1 MNFRGRGGGGLRNRK
16 SNLIDSAAVDLTPLI
31 DVTFQLL
38 IFFLLTATFNNDA
51 AFKVKLPKATANDP
65 ATETKAIVVEIS
77 EDGRFEVDKK
87 IVDEAELQTRLCMA
101 AKESRSQHR
110 QHQGRPE
117 HQAREGRAGDG
128 RRQGLRHREARHPPP
143 PLKRR
148 VSRQTRRGPCY
159 AVAPAPRGASLV
171 RP

>member
-1 MNFRGRGGGGLRNRK
+1 MNFRGRGGGGLRNHKR
-16 SNLIDSAAVDLTPLI
+16 NLIDGAAVDLTPLI

-87 IVDEAELQTRLCMA
+87 MVDEAELQTRLCMA
-101 AKESRSQHR
+101 AKE
-110 QHQGRPE
+110 
-117 HQAREGRAGDG
+117 
-128 RRQGLRHREARHPPP
+128 
-143 PLKRR
+143 
-148 VSRQTRRGPCY
+148 V
-159 AVAPAPRGASLV
+159 GASTVNIKADQNTKHEKVVQAMDVAKACGIEKLGILH
-171 RP
+171 RR

>member
-1 MNFRGRGGGGLRNRK
+1 MNFRGRGGGGLRNNRR
-16 SNLIDSAAVDLTPLI
+16 NLIDGAAVDLTPLI

-101 AKESRSQHR
+101 AKEMNASTVNIKADQNTKHEKVVQAMDVATACGIEKLGILHR
-110 QHQGRPE
+110 R
-117 HQAREGRAGDG
+117 
-128 RRQGLRHREARHPPP
+128 
-143 PLKRR
+143 
-148 VSRQTRRGPCY
+148 
-159 AVAPAPRGASLV
+159 
-171 RP
+171 

>member
-51 AFKVKLPKATANDP
+51 AFKVKLPNATANDP
-65 ATETKAIVVEIS
+65 ATETKAIVIEIS

-101 AKESRSQHR
+101 AKE
-110 QHQGRPE
+110 
-117 HQAREGRAGDG
+117 
-128 RRQGLRHREARHPPP
+128 
-143 PLKRR
+143 
-148 VSRQTRRGPCY
+148 V
-159 AVAPAPRGASLV
+159 GASTVNIKADQNTKHEKVVQAMDVAKACGIEKLGILH
-171 RP
+171 RR

>member
-1 MNFRGRGGGGLRNRK
+1 MNFRGGHSGGLRNRK
-16 SNLIDSAAVDLTPLI
+16 RSLIDGAAVDLTPLI

-87 IVDEAELQTRLCMA
+87 VVDEAELQTRLCMA
-101 AKESRSQHR
+101 AKEI
-110 QHQGRPE
+110 
-117 HQAREGRAGDG
+117 
-128 RRQGLRHREARHPPP
+128 
-143 PLKRR
+143 
-148 VSRQTRRGPCY
+148 
-159 AVAPAPRGASLV
+159 GASTVNIKADQNTKHEKVVQAMDVAKACGIEKLGILH
-171 RP
+171 RR

>member
-1 MNFRGRGGGGLRNRK
+1 MNFRGRSGGGGGLRKRG
-16 SNLIDSAAVDLTPLI
+16 AVVDGMTIDLTPLI

-87 IVDEAELQTRLCMA
+87 VVDEAELQTRLCMA
-101 AKESRSQHR
+101 AKEI
-110 QHQGRPE
+110 
-117 HQAREGRAGDG
+117 
-128 RRQGLRHREARHPPP
+128 
-143 PLKRR
+143 
-148 VSRQTRRGPCY
+148 
-159 AVAPAPRGASLV
+159 GASTVNIKADQNTKHEKVVQAMDVAKACGIEKLGILH
-171 RP
+171 RR

>member
-1 MNFRGRGGGGLRNRK
+1 MNFRGRGGGGLRNHKR
-16 SNLIDSAAVDLTPLI
+16 NLIDGAAVDLTPLI

-87 IVDEAELQTRLCMA
+87 VVDEAELQTRLCMA
-101 AKESRSQHR
+101 AKEAQVSTVNIKADQNTKHEKVVQTMDIAKTCGIEKLGILHR
-110 QHQGRPE
+110 
-117 HQAREGRAGDG
+117 
-128 RRQGLRHREARHPPP
+128 
-143 PLKRR
+143 
-148 VSRQTRRGPCY
+148 TR
-159 AVAPAPRGASLV
+159 
-171 RP
+171 

>member
-1 MNFRGRGGGGLRNRK
+1 MNFRGRGGGGLRNNRR
-16 SNLIDSAAVDLTPLI
+16 NLIDGAAVDLTPLI

-87 IVDEAELQTRLCMA
+87 VVDEAELQTRLCMA
-101 AKESRSQHR
+101 AKEI
-110 QHQGRPE
+110 
-117 HQAREGRAGDG
+117 
-128 RRQGLRHREARHPPP
+128 
-143 PLKRR
+143 
-148 VSRQTRRGPCY
+148 
-159 AVAPAPRGASLV
+159 GASTVNIKADQNTKHEKVVQAMDVAKACGIEKLGILH
-171 RP
+171 RR

>member
-101 AKESRSQHR
+101 AKE
-110 QHQGRPE
+110 
-117 HQAREGRAGDG
+117 
-128 RRQGLRHREARHPPP
+128 
-143 PLKRR
+143 
-148 VSRQTRRGPCY
+148 V
-159 AVAPAPRGASLV
+159 GASTVNIKADQNTKHEKVVQAMDVAKACGIEKLGILH
-171 RP
+171 RR

>member
-1 MNFRGRGGGGLRNRK
+1 MNFRGKAGRKRPGSGG
-16 SNLIDSAAVDLTPLI
+16 NLVDLTPLI

-101 AKESRSQHR
+101 AKEI
-110 QHQGRPE
+110 
-117 HQAREGRAGDG
+117 
-128 RRQGLRHREARHPPP
+128 
-143 PLKRR
+143 
-148 VSRQTRRGPCY
+148 
-159 AVAPAPRGASLV
+159 GASTVNIKADQNTKHEKVVQAMDVAKACGIEKLGILH
-171 RP
+171 RR

>member
-1 MNFRGRGGGGLRNRK
+1 MNFRGRGGGGLRNHKR
-16 SNLIDSAAVDLTPLI
+16 NLIDGAAVDLTPLI

-87 IVDEAELQTRLCMA
+87 VVDEAELQTRLCMA
-101 AKESRSQHR
+101 AKEAQVSTVNIKADQNTKHEKVVQTMDIAKTCGIEKLGILHR
-110 QHQGRPE
+110 R
-117 HQAREGRAGDG
+117 
-128 RRQGLRHREARHPPP
+128 
-143 PLKRR
+143 
-148 VSRQTRRGPCY
+148 
-159 AVAPAPRGASLV
+159 
-171 RP
+171 

>member
-1 MNFRGRGGGGLRNRK
+1 MNFRGRGGGSLRNRK

-65 ATETKAIVVEIS
+65 ATETKAIVIEIS

-101 AKESRSQHR
+101 AKE
-110 QHQGRPE
+110 
-117 HQAREGRAGDG
+117 
-128 RRQGLRHREARHPPP
+128 
-143 PLKRR
+143 
-148 VSRQTRRGPCY
+148 V
-159 AVAPAPRGASLV
+159 GASTVNIKADQNTKHEKVVQAMDVAKACGIEKLGILH
-171 RP
+171 RR